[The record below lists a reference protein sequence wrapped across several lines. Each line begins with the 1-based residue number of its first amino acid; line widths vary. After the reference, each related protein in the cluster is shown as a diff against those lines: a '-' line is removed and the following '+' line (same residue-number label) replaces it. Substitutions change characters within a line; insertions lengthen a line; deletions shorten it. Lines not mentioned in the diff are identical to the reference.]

1 MALHAHYSGSILD
14 FTQTDSASIYAQLTT
29 PDSHWLSKIE
39 LLRHQLNQLPHL
51 AGDIVLG
58 LSGLESELDI
68 EAVILYRG
76 LVFPVAIDLDNEQY
90 QDVSKANIHQQARV
104 LKEQHQ
110 GSAAKFIVPILLTVK
125 ATPQSA
131 AIGVSEDLVANT
143 MCDTGEH
150 LAAMVEHFSNQ
161 YKDDQIIL
169 SEWLSES

>member
-1 MALHAHYSGSILD
+1 MALHAHYSSSILD
-14 FTQTDSASIYAQLTT
+14 FTQTDSASICAQLSTS
-29 PDSHWLSKIE
+29 DRHWLSKIE
-39 LLRHQLNQLPHL
+39 LLKHQLNQLPHL

-58 LSGLESELDI
+58 LSGLGTELDI

-76 LVFPVAIDLDNEQY
+76 LVFPIAIDLDNEQY

-104 LKEQHQ
+104 LKEHHQ

-125 ATPQSA
+125 ATPQGA
-131 AIGVSEDLVANT
+131 AIAVSEDLVAST

-150 LAAMVEHFSNQ
+150 LAAMIEHFSNQ

-169 SEWLSES
+169 SQWLSNS